1 MTTEKALSHTNDGS
15 GSQIQPSGAHGTISN
30 QTKISVSMILN
41 GLKDLEKLVNETN
54 LSYVVDLHSCLT
66 VQVENLHVI
75 GHFKD
80 QFPTAL
86 QYARNLSNTVY
97 ESIKRVVV
105 CSAYYYTHAK
115 SYYPVLQQ
123 STPLNVIP
131 KLYHLKAQRQLN
143 QREKDLMIEWAATNG
158 KAVRQRSVRQETTMF
173 KAGTLPLNMYR
184 SSEYPKDKIS
194 FGTDTIEKEPVISAT
209 SVMSALSG
217 MSDEAIEMGQAEA
230 TNEEARVCNDNEDL
244 GVDGED
250 KEEYDTD
257 DSDHSMADSDD
268 DDLLD
273 SLTFLRAVTTRSGR
287 TVRVVHR
294 E

>member
-1 MTTEKALSHTNDGS
+1 
-15 GSQIQPSGAHGTISN
+15 
-30 QTKISVSMILN
+30 
-41 GLKDLEKLVNETN
+41 
-54 LSYVVDLHSCLT
+54 
-66 VQVENLHVI
+66 
-75 GHFKD
+75 
-80 QFPTAL
+80 
-86 QYARNLSNTVY
+86 
-97 ESIKRVVV
+97 
-105 CSAYYYTHAK
+105 
-115 SYYPVLQQ
+115 
-123 STPLNVIP
+123 
-131 KLYHLKAQRQLN
+131 
-143 QREKDLMIEWAATNG
+143 MIEWAATNG

-194 FGTDTIEKEPVISAT
+194 FGTDTVEKEPVISAT

-230 TNEEARVCNDNEDL
+230 TNEEARVWNNNEDL